1 MYSLLSRDLS
11 MVLLE
16 ELAKALGEAGA
27 EPVHTPVD
35 SFGHYRVPGVV
46 HWKWLLVI
54 DDIDH

>member
-1 MYSLLSRDLS
+1 